1 MKGEGVWK
9 KELQTG
15 EECGFTLLEVL
26 VALSI
31 LAIAVTLI
39 LQLYSVNLKAVSVS
53 GNVVS
58 ALVRGDSRMREIL
71 AGQPLTDTLWTEV
84 TEDGYRVDVTIS
96 EVLKERTENLPV
108 KLMEVGLTIRWYEG
122 PKEKGIK
129 LKTMK
134 MVDKTESGDNRTA
147 SSV

>member
-1 MKGEGVWK
+1 MNIEGTWK
-9 KELQTG
+9 KKPRTG
-15 EECGFTLLEVL
+15 EECGFTLLEIL

-31 LAIAVTLI
+31 LAIAITLI

-53 GNVVS
+53 GNVAS

-71 AGQPLTDTLWTEV
+71 AGKPLMDTVWTEV
-84 TEDGYRVDVTIS
+84 SEDGYRVDIAVS

-108 KLMEVGLTIRWYEG
+108 KLMEVALTIRWYEG
-122 PKEKGIK
+122 TKEKSIK

-134 MVDKTESGDNRTA
+134 VVDRTESGDNIAASTA
-147 SSV
+147 